1 MAVCTNCGA
10 QVPNTV
16 KFCTECGRP
25 MAAAPTPASY
35 GETPTPVSYGETPAP
50 ASYGGT
56 PAPEPYVGETPARSG
71 GKGKKILLICLA
83 ALLLAGAVVG
93 VLFLT
98 GVLGGNKDYDRAMEL
113 YKSGQFE
120 EAATVFD
127 QLGDYKDSAEMAN
140 SCRYQQAKNAYSQ
153 ENYDQALQLFQG
165 LGSYKDS
172 TDWVEKCQDKLFN
185 PVGTYLLT
193 GLKIDGEDYSDYI
206 SLVGYENYTIIFNA
220 DGTGSLAGGGS
231 NVRFTWNGNMMDD
244 GSDQI
249 PYTYENDTIRFE
261 TEGVEMTFTRGTAP
275 VSTPSPSTSTS
286 PSTGNAAPGGTYW
299 LSGLKIDGE
308 DYSGYLAQLGYDKY
322 SIVFNSDGTGTL
334 NTDDGNVKFTW
345 DASVIDDGTDRIPY
359 TCIGNSVSFETE
371 GVEMT
376 FTREVNG
383 PEGRYT
389 GSYANGE
396 VFSVVTFSSDG
407 TFIEEFEGE
416 QWYGTWVMEGNDIT
430 CTYDDGSHDYYVWN
444 PSDDT
449 LDWKGEGRVTYR
461 K

>member
-1 MAVCTNCGA
+1 
-10 QVPNTV
+10 
-16 KFCTECGRP
+16 
-25 MAAAPTPASY
+25 MAAA
-35 GETPTPVSYGETPAP
+35 PTPVSYGETPAP

-98 GVLGGNKDYDRAMEL
+98 GVLGGNKDYDRAMEP

-220 DGTGSLAGGGS
+220 AGTGSLAGGGS
-231 NVRFTWNGNMMDD
+231 NIRFTWDRNVIDD

-249 PYTYENDTIRFE
+249 PYTYENDTIR
-261 TEGVEMTFTRGTAP
+261 
-275 VSTPSPSTSTS
+275 
-286 PSTGNAAPGGTYW
+286 
-299 LSGLKIDGE
+299 
-308 DYSGYLAQLGYDKY
+308 
-322 SIVFNSDGTGTL
+322 
-334 NTDDGNVKFTW
+334 
-345 DASVIDDGTDRIPY
+345 
-359 TCIGNSVSFETE
+359 FETE

-416 QWYGTWVMEGNDIT
+416 HWYGTWVMEGNDIT